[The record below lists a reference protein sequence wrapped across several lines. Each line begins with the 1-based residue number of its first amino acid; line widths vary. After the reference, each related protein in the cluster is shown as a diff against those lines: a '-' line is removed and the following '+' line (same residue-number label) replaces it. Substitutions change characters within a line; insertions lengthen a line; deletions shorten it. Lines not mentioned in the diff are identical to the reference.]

1 MLSIS
6 KTKVCKEYIYIKKHV
21 ISLYS
26 LEEVVQK
33 FKKSKDRVADITNF
47 YLEKLNFDKLHF
59 VSKLCS
65 HSDGKTVF
73 STNQIRD
80 FITQMIKE
88 AVENFMNN
96 PIDSSYISESFVI
109 IVSNY
114 MGKHYISVCPRIDFS
129 K

>member
-6 KTKVCKEYIYIKKHV
+6 KTKVCKEYIYTKKHT

-33 FKKSKDRVADITNF
+33 FKKSKDKVSDITNF

-65 HSDGKTVF
+65 YSDGKTVF
-73 STNQIRD
+73 SAKDIKT
-80 FITQMIKE
+80 FITQLIRE

-96 PIDSSYISESFVI
+96 PLDSEYISESFVVT
-109 IVSNY
+109 VSNY
-114 MGKHYISVCPRIDFS
+114 MGQHYISVCPRIDFS

>member
-6 KTKVCKEYIYIKKHV
+6 KTKVCKEYIYTKKHT

-26 LEEVVQK
+26 IEEVVQK
-33 FKKSKDRVADITNF
+33 FKKSKDKVSDITNF

-65 HSDGKTVF
+65 YSDGKTVF
-73 STNQIRD
+73 SAKDIKT
-80 FITQMIKE
+80 FITQLIGE

-96 PIDSSYISESFVI
+96 PIDSEYISESFVVT
-109 IVSNY
+109 VSNY

>member
-6 KTKVCKEYIYIKKHV
+6 KTKVCKEYIYTKKHS

-26 LEEVVQK
+26 LEEIVQK
-33 FKKSKDRVADITNF
+33 FKKSKDKVSDITNF

-73 STNQIRD
+73 SANQIKEFLKNCREKTVD
-80 FITQMIKE
+80 AQIIKE
-88 AVENFMNN
+88 LFFENT
-96 PIDSSYISESFVI
+96 PE
-109 IVSNY
+109 
-114 MGKHYISVCPRIDFS
+114 FS
-129 K
+129 ASLFEDALK

>member
-26 LEEVVQK
+26 LEEVIQK

-80 FITQMIKE
+80 FITQ
-88 AVENFMNN
+88 
-96 PIDSSYISESFVI
+96 SFRQNVNR
-109 IVSNY
+109 VYNT
-114 MGKHYISVCPRIDFS
+114 DD
-129 K
+129 